1 MKIAFIGGGVM
12 AEAILAAILK
22 KKLAQPEDIAVS
34 DIAAT
39 RRQYLLEKYRV
50 SVMADNRQVLQNKDV
65 IVLAIKPQNISDVMT
80 DMRGQVKPSQLVI
93 SIIAGKNMRVIA
105 AGLDHNCIVRS
116 MPNTPAQIGEG
127 ITVWTASVQ
136 VNDDQKKMAASIL
149 GAMGQETYCTDEKYL
164 DMATAISGSG
174 PAYVFLFVESLIS
187 AAEKLGFAP
196 EVARKLVV
204 QTLMGSGHLLQKSA
218 KTPQE
223 LRHMVTSPGGTTAEA
238 IAVFEKGGF
247 TDLVSQAVIAAYQKA
262 QKLGS

>member
-22 KKLAQPEDIAVS
+22 KRLALSEDISVS
-34 DIAAT
+34 DIAAA
-39 RRQYLLEKYRV
+39 RRQYLLEKYQV
-50 SVMADNRQVLQNKDV
+50 SAIANNRQVVQNRDV
-65 IVLAIKPQNISDVMT
+65 IVLSVKPQNISDVMT
-80 DMRGQVKPSQLVI
+80 DMRGLVKPSQLVI
-93 SIIAGKNMRVIA
+93 SIIAGKNLRSIA

-127 ITVWTASVQ
+127 ITVWTATSQ
-136 VNDDQKKMAASIL
+136 VNASQKKMAASIL
-149 GAMGQETYCTDEKYL
+149 GVMGKEIYCADEKYL

-187 AAEKLGFAP
+187 AAEELGFAP
-196 EVARKLVV
+196 EVAQELVM
-204 QTLMGSGHLLQKSA
+204 QTLLGSGHLLQNSA
-218 KTPQE
+218 KNPRD

-247 TDLVSQAVIAAYQKA
+247 TDLVSRAVMAAYQKA